1 MKIDL
6 HVHSKY
12 SRRPSEWIL
21 KKLGCPESFT
31 DPLKLYA
38 IAKKRGMSLVTIT
51 DHNTID
57 GCLEIADKPD
67 VFISEEVTTY
77 NPDDGCK
84 FHVLVYDID
93 EAIHRDLQDVRKN
106 LFELIPYLR
115 NNGIVHSLAHPLY
128 SVNGKLNT
136 DHVER
141 SLVLFKNF
149 ELNGARGEGQNQ
161 RIRAIVNSLNSERL
175 IRMAARHGLEGLLET
190 GNLRTFTGGSD
201 DHSSLTIARCHTQ
214 VEGAIIK
221 KDFFHGLEIGK
232 AEIVGHGSR
241 PETLA
246 HNIYSIGYQFY
257 ENKLGLSRY
266 VKHDVVFKFL
276 DKFLLPYLS
285 HEPRLMERLNFYW
298 NNRKNRYSEDHDDQ
312 KVIHL
317 LKKEAQNL
325 IREEPGLFP
334 DLQNAPDSFTHLDMK
349 WFNFVNRISNNLLK
363 HFSDKI
369 MDSLT
374 VADLINIFQSLGSAG
389 ALYSV
394 IAPYF
399 VSYSVFSEDR
409 RFSRDVADHLE
420 VGRRTTRH
428 DTDKLKVAHFT
439 DTFYE
444 VNGVAGTLKKQIMEA
459 RLKKR
464 NYTVIT
470 CDENGRES
478 SDRVKNFFPIG
489 VYELSVYPEQKL
501 FYPPFLEMVSHCYQ
515 REFNQ
520 IHAATPGPLGLA
532 ALAISR
538 ILKVPF
544 VGTYHTALP
553 QYAQHLTEDPSISDI
568 MWRYLVWFYDQM
580 DAIFVPSRATANELI
595 DHGISVSKIR
605 LMPRGVDCGEFHPA
619 NRTEGF
625 LENEFGVPK
634 GLRLLYAGR
643 VSKEK
648 NLTLLENAFKEVCS
662 AKNDVQLIVV
672 GDGPYWN
679 EMRQNL
685 EGFPAYFTGYLSG
698 KKLLNTFA
706 SSDLFVFPSLTDTF
720 GNVVLEAQAS
730 GLPVIVSDQGGP
742 CENILKDKTG
752 IVIKNPTPSEFS
764 KAIVKLLAEP
774 EMLTKMG
781 TTARNYAETRSM
793 SEALNQIWK
802 MYEEIHDQQER
813 KRVGRTDESFRN
825 KNAANF

>member
-31 DPLKLYA
+31 EPLKLYA
-38 IAKKRGMSLVTIT
+38 LAKKRGMALVTIT
-51 DHNTID
+51 DHNTIE
-57 GCLEIADKPD
+57 GCLEIAHKPD

-77 NPDDGCK
+77 NPNDGCK

-115 NNGIVHSLAHPLY
+115 KNGIIHSLAHPLY
-128 SVNGKLNT
+128 SVNGRLNI

-141 SLVLFKNF
+141 SLILFKNF
-149 ELNGARGEGQNQ
+149 EINGARGEGQNQ
-161 RIRAIVNSLNSERL
+161 RLKAIVNSVNSQRL
-175 IRMAARHGLEGLLET
+175 KEMAARHGLEGFLET
-190 GNLRTFTGGSD
+190 GYLRTFTGGSD

-214 VEGAIIK
+214 VDGAVIK
-221 KDFFHGLEIGK
+221 KDFFHGVEIGK
-232 AEIVGHGSR
+232 AVVVGHGSN

-257 ENKLGLSRY
+257 ENKFGLSKY
-266 VKHDVVFKFL
+266 VKHDVVFQFL
-276 DKFLLPYLS
+276 DKFLLPYGS

-298 NNRKNRYSEDHDDQ
+298 NNRKNRYSKDHDDQ

-334 DLQNAPDSFTHLDMK
+334 DLQNSQDSSTDLDMK

-374 VADLINIFQSLGSAG
+374 LADLINIFQSLGSAG
-389 ALYSV
+389 ALYAV
-394 IAPYF
+394 MAPYF
-399 VSYSVFSEDR
+399 VSFSVFSEDR
-409 RFSRDVADHLE
+409 RFSRDVANHFE
-420 VGRRTTRH
+420 VGHRKTIH
-428 DTDKLKVAHFT
+428 DARKINVAHFT

-464 NYTVIT
+464 HYTVIT

-478 SDRVKNFFPIG
+478 SDRLKNFFPIG

-501 FYPPFLEMVSHCYQ
+501 FYPPFLEMVSYCY
-515 REFNQ
+515 RKAFNQ

-580 DAIFVPSRATANELI
+580 DAIFVPSRSTAAELI
-595 DHGISVSKIR
+595 DHGISASKIR
-605 LMPRGVDCGEFHPA
+605 LMPRGVDCEEFHPA

-625 LENEFGVPK
+625 LENEFGVPH
-634 GLRLLYAGR
+634 GLKLLYAGR

-648 NLTLLENAFKEVCS
+648 NLTLLENAFKAVCS
-662 AKNDVQLIVV
+662 LRNDVQLIVV
-672 GDGPYWN
+672 GDGPYLN

-685 EGFPAYFTGYLSG
+685 QGFPAYFTGYLSG
-698 KKLLNTFA
+698 ERLLKTFA
-706 SSDLFVFPSLTDTF
+706 SSNLFVFPSLTDTF

-730 GLPVIVSDQGGP
+730 GLPVVVSDQGGP

-752 IVIKNPTPSEFS
+752 CVIKGASSSELS
-764 KAIVKLLAEP
+764 RTIIQLLAEP
-774 EMLTKMG
+774 DMLVEMGIK
-781 TTARNYAETRSM
+781 ARRYAETRSM
-793 SEALNQIWK
+793 GDALSRIWK
-802 MYEEIHDQQER
+802 MYEEIHDDQEG
-813 KRVGRTDESFRN
+813 KRVGRPYESFRN
-825 KNAANF
+825 KDAANF